1 MAWSSSLLELLCPK
15 RALAG
20 DQALQLSSTS
30 AGRGLPARAEV
41 VHDHRQ
47 ELGDVASGLVRW
59 NAELASDLADRVR
72 SERALYLVRRD
83 RLVLSAAQPRL
94 GCAAQACALEL
105 LKDAAD
111 TARLALQHLGDRAY
125 GGRVSSPSGVTALPA
140 ESGGMFKA
148 IEQTH
153 HFASFGLT
161 RWT

>member
-1 MAWSSSLLELLCPK
+1 MATEV
-15 RALAG
+15 G
-20 DQALQLSSTS
+20 DQALKF
-30 AGRGLPARAEV
+30 AHAAARWGLTVRAEV
-41 VHDHRQ
+41 SHYQRQ
-47 ELGDVASGLVRW
+47 ELSDVACGLVGR

-72 SERALYLVRRD
+72 SERALHLVRRD

-105 LKDAAD
+105 LKYAAD

-125 GGRVSSPSGVTALPA
+125 GGRVSSPSGVTALAA

-148 IEQTH
+148 IEQPH
-153 HFASFGLT
+153 HFTSFGLT